1 MIYPIYTELTECR
14 DCYKCVR
21 SCPVKAIQ
29 VNEGSAVVLKDRCI
43 FCGRCVWVCPSHAK
57 KVRNDVSRVKQFMK
71 DKSRVIASLAPSFV
85 SEFPGLEKQ
94 LLCALRKLGF
104 SDVSETAIGAT
115 LVNAAVEEI
124 ARSHGGKCP
133 YISTACP
140 AVVQL
145 VHKYFPEDVE
155 KLLPVPSPLQCQSAY
170 LRQLYGQD
178 IGIIFIGPCVAKK
191 LEADQNP
198 GYPDFALTFGELR
211 QWLGEEGIILK
222 DLEVG
227 EEPKFVP
234 AKAGTSSFYPVEG
247 GMIASLPWGRD
258 PLQTQAVALSG
269 TDPVLGALRHL
280 HDGGPGSEAFL
291 ELLACEGGCINGPGT
306 RKDGSPADRKGEMQ
320 HFSSR
325 RARAEDVFTAPEDF
339 TNLLLKKGYGIMQSI
354 GRVHEEEMVDV
365 APVYETHSEEE
376 IAKALRELGKNSKAD
391 ELNCGGCGYNSC
403 REMAIAYLNGMAE
416 MEMCVTN
423 MRKAAQSKMDVLLR
437 TIPMGVV
444 IVDDSLKIHDC
455 NAGFLNLFGEL
466 GFEPDEQALNMM
478 KGLPLEQFVPFHDKF
493 TEQFDAEG
501 KTNQYR
507 LHYKDKFL
515 RVTFFTVS
523 SQQLVGALFE
533 DVTSPTVRRE
543 TVVKKAEDV
552 IQKSLSTVQQI
563 ASLLGENAADTE
575 IMLNSLIDA
584 FKVPSTQNDDANGFT
599 KDDGQD
605 LT

>member
-21 SCPVKAIQ
+21 GCPVKAIQ

-43 FCGRCVWVCPSHAK
+43 FCGKCVGVCPSHAK
-57 KVRNDVSRVKQFMK
+57 KVRNDVARVKQFMK
-71 DKSRVIASLAPSFV
+71 DKSRVIVALAPSFV
-85 SEFPGLEKQ
+85 SEFPGKSDQ
-94 LLCALRKLGF
+94 LLCALMQLGF
-104 SDVSETAIGAT
+104 CGVSETAIGAA
-115 LVNAAVEEI
+115 LVNASVEEI
-124 ARSHGGKCP
+124 TKAHGGSCP

-140 AVVQL
+140 SVVQL
-145 VHKYFPEDVE
+145 VHKYFPKDV
-155 KLLPVPSPLQCQSAY
+155 KRLLPIPSPLQCQSAY
-170 LRQLYGQD
+170 LRHLYGND
-178 IGIIFIGPCVAKK
+178 IGIVFIGPCIAKK
-191 LEADQNP
+191 VEADQSP

-211 QWLGEEGIILK
+211 QWLGEEGISLDKIEVK
-222 DLEVG
+222 D
-227 EEPKFVP
+227 VP
-234 AKAGTSSFYPVEG
+234 PFMPCKAGASTFYPVEG
-247 GMIASLPWGRD
+247 GMIASLSWGRD
-258 PLQTQAVALSG
+258 PMQTKGVALSG
-269 TDPVLGALRHL
+269 ADQVLGALRHV
-280 HDGGPGSEAFL
+280 DEGGPGSETFL
-291 ELLACEGGCINGPGT
+291 ELLTCEGGCVNGPGT
-306 RKDGSPADRKGEMQ
+306 RKDCSPADRKGAMQ
-320 HFSSR
+320 QFSAGRVASGKTF
-325 RARAEDVFTAPEDF
+325 VPPEDF
-339 TNLLLKKGYGIMQSI
+339 VQLLLRQGYGALEPV
-354 GRVHEEEMVDV
+354 GRAREEEMVDV
-365 APVYETHSEEE
+365 APVYETHSEDE
-376 IAKALRELGKNSKAD
+376 ILRALKELGKKSKAD

-416 MEMCVTN
+416 PEMCVTN

-455 NAGFLNLFGEL
+455 NAAFLDLFGEL

-478 KGLPLEQFVPFHDKF
+478 KGLPLEQFVPFHEKF
-493 TEQFDAEG
+493 NEQFDAEG

-552 IQKSLSTVQQI
+552 IQKSLNTVQQI

-584 FKVPSTQNDDANGFT
+584 FKVPSTQNDDANGFS

>member
-21 SCPVKAIQ
+21 VCPVKAIQ

-43 FCGRCVWVCPSHAK
+43 FCGKCVGVCPSHAK
-57 KVRNDVSRVKQFMK
+57 KVRNDIARVKQFMK
-71 DKSRVIASLAPSFV
+71 DKQRVIVALAPSFV
-85 SEFPGLEKQ
+85 SEFPGRQEQ
-94 LLCALRKLGF
+94 LLCALMKLGF
-104 SDVSETAIGAT
+104 SGISETAIGAA

-124 ARSHGGKCP
+124 TKAHGGTCP

-145 VHKYFPEDVE
+145 VHKYFPEEV
-155 KLLPVPSPLQCQSAY
+155 KRLLPIPSPLQCQSAY

-178 IGIIFIGPCVAKK
+178 IGIVFIGPCIAKK
-191 LEADQNP
+191 VEADQNP

-211 QWLGEEGIILK
+211 QWLGEEGICLDK
-222 DLEVG
+222 
-227 EEPKFVP
+227 VP
-234 AKAGTSSFYPVEG
+234 VTQVPSFLPCKAGSSTFYPVEG
-247 GMIASLPWGRD
+247 GMIASLSWGKD
-258 PLQTQAVALSG
+258 PMQTKGVALSG
-269 TDPVLGALRHL
+269 ADQVLSVLRHL
-280 HDGGPGSEAFL
+280 AEGGPGSDAFL
-291 ELLACEGGCINGPGT
+291 ELLTCEGGCINGPGA
-306 RKDGSPADRKGEMQ
+306 RKDCSPADRKGSMQ
-320 HFSSR
+320 HFSAG
-325 RARAEDVFTAPEDF
+325 RAASGKTFVPPEEF
-339 TNLLLKKGYGIMQSI
+339 VRKLLDSGYDILEPGSSL
-354 GRVHEEEMVDV
+354 HEEEMVDV
-365 APVYETHSEEE
+365 APVYETHSEAE
-376 IAKALRELGKNSKAD
+376 IARALKDLGKQTKAD

-416 MEMCVTN
+416 PEMCVTN

-455 NAGFLNLFGEL
+455 NAGFLDLFGEL
-466 GFEPDEQALNMM
+466 GFEPDEQTLNMM
-478 KGLPLEQFVPFHDKF
+478 KGLPLEQFVPFHEKF

-552 IQKSLSTVQQI
+552 IQKSLNTVQQI